1 MDDQRIFQDDAPAQ
15 NYGPIAEIWGSAVA
29 REGWTSIPNSLLKK
43 AHQLDL
49 DSAELV
55 LITYLLR
62 FWWKREKL
70 PFPSIE
76 KIAQESGISR
86 RTLDRKVAS
95 LTEKGLLEVNRE
107 RGETPSYD
115 LRSLVARVRELSNG

>member
-1 MDDQRIFQDDAPAQ
+1 MDSHQIFQEDAPTHQ
-15 NYGPIAEIWGSAVA
+15 YGPVAEIWGPAIA

-49 DSAELV
+49 DAAELV
-55 LITYLLR
+55 LIAYLLR

-70 PFPSIE
+70 PFPSME

-86 RTLDRKVAS
+86 RTLDRKVTS
-95 LTEKGLLEVNRE
+95 LTEKGLLEAKRE
-107 RGETPSYD
+107 RGETTSYD
-115 LRSLVARVRELSNG
+115 LRGLVTKVRELSDG